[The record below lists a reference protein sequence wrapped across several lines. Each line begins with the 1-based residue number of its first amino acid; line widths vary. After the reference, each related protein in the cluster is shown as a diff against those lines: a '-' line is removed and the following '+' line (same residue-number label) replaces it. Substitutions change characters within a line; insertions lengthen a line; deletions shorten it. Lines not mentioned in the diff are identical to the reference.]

1 MSSAIK
7 SMFTFVCGLVMATS
21 AAKAAEPIIAG
32 VFPEAK
38 APIQLFADDSV
49 LHLELVADFNK
60 FLNLPAKD
68 TTTKVPGKLIYFQD
82 GSPQEISVNL
92 STRGESKQTF
102 CSGFRPIRIYFNTQ
116 QSDLSLTPF
125 NGISDDL
132 KVATHC
138 QGTGLIKDT
147 DQNVQRNLREQT
159 AYKMLEALGF
169 MTLKTRTARITY
181 KNNNGTIVATALAF
195 LLEPK
200 SNMAKRYGL
209 KHIRKIKADIIYA
222 PEPLNNIPFLFSTR
236 FLMHTDVDTG
246 GEHNT
251 ILLTREG
258 ETKAVTMVPYDFDL
272 TGMVINS
279 QYLGSA
285 HAYKSWTLQYWGD
298 DGEWLKKL
306 VGAEYISDAYR
317 NQVYTT
323 AIYALAHK
331 EAVQKVI
338 DASPVIDKSIM
349 QERTNAFFSGIEKVT
364 QKAP

>member
-7 SMFTFVCGLVMATS
+7 SVFTFVCGLVLVVST
-21 AAKAAEPIIAG
+21 AKAAEPIMGGI
-32 VFPEAK
+32 FPEVK
-38 APIQLFADDSV
+38 APIQLFAEDST
-49 LHLELVADFNK
+49 LQLELVADFNK
-60 FLNLPAKD
+60 FLKLPEKD
-68 TTTKVPGKLIYFQD
+68 TTTKVPAKLIYFQD
-82 GSPQEISVNL
+82 GNSQQIDVNL
-92 STRGESKQTF
+92 STRGESKQMF
-102 CSGFRPIRIYFNTQ
+102 CKGFRPIRIYFNNQ

-138 QGTGLIKDT
+138 QGTGIIKDT
-147 DQNVQRNLREQT
+147 DDNVQRNLREQT

-181 KNNNGTIVATALAF
+181 KNLDGTVAAEALAF

-209 KHIRKIKADIIYA
+209 KHIRKVKADIIYA
-222 PEPLNNIPFLFSTR
+222 PEPENTIPFLLSTR

-251 ILLTREG
+251 ILLIREG
-258 ETKAVTMVPYDFDL
+258 DSKAATMVPYDFDL

-285 HAYKSWTLQYWGD
+285 HAYKAWTLQYWGD
-298 DGEWLKKL
+298 DGAWFKKWI
-306 VGAEYISDAYR
+306 GGEFTSDTYR
-317 NQVYTT
+317 NQAYAT
-323 AIYALAHK
+323 AIYALNHK
-331 EAVQKVI
+331 EAVQKVL
-338 DASPVIDKSIM
+338 DASPVIDKSVM
-349 QERTNAFFSGIEKVT
+349 QERVNAFFSGIERAIN
-364 QKAP
+364 QK